1 MLPSPFFPWPLVV
14 DGAAGRSL
22 LIFSLFINFH
32 FYRGESNFILTAAE
46 VLMMRV
52 ERHLVE

>member
-1 MLPSPFFPWPLVV
+1 MLPPFFPWPLVV

-32 FYRGESNFILTAAE
+32 FYRGESNFILTAAK